1 MLLKPFST
9 AFISTIFL
17 TMEHPD
23 IQDLSLEDEEEEEMV
38 FTSNTIIKSGLNYS
52 LCLVGRFLKKKTIRV
67 NIMKERMTNVWSPV
81 KGIVITKAGKGVFTL
96 QFFHQKVIR
105 GNRPLQFKPRMQG
118 QLCN

>member
-1 MLLKPFST
+1 
-9 AFISTIFL
+9 
-17 TMEHPD
+17 MEHPD

-81 KGIVITKAGKGVFTL
+81 KGIVITKAGPIMQTQEQEDNAEAIGQQVQL
-96 QFFHQKVIR
+96 A
-105 GNRPLQFKPRMQG
+105 NRPKRVVTKPSY
-118 QLCN
+118 LKDYV